1 MAGFKAFSGIHTTGC
16 VFTYS
21 SFLFITLRSDRYT
34 AEISPDEGHMI
45 QGARYEAPDLTR
57 RKGRQRCELRT
68 RRRISEKDAQNVA
81 PSVHPTAA
89 RFRDL
94 KICMN
99 ASGRCRND
107 PDGQDWSPKISNVAN
122 MYSKI
127 KHCLNQTAFL
137 H

>member
-34 AEISPDEGHMI
+34 AEISPDEGHVI
-45 QGARYEAPDLTR
+45 RGARYEAPGLPR
-57 RKGRQRCELRT
+57 RKGRESCELWA
-68 RRRISEKDAQNVA
+68 RRRIFEIDAQNVS
-81 PSVHPTAA
+81 PSVHSTAA
-89 RFRDL
+89 RFRKL

-99 ASGRCRND
+99 APDRCRNA
-107 PDGQDWSPKISNVAN
+107 PDGQDWSPKISNAAN

-127 KHCLNQTAFL
+127 KHCLY
-137 H
+137 